1 MGLLVGTIDGEYEC
15 GNAYSEGQR
24 RSPEK
29 YEMIPDHSPLSVRL
43 TVETMAGVTAA
54 FVVSPFVSIIDKA
67 ITTNASGVEPLVP
80 AVKNGLKTLFFRPI
94 YFLKQP
100 SFLFIW
106 GVFSGTYAVANNVE
120 ALCGRDIS
128 VPSLGT
134 KLPTSSHSA
143 SEQSSYAEQSN
154 QIKPLYPKFLC
165 TAFTNVT
172 LSVAKDYAFA
182 RMFGKGPMKPM
193 SRTSLGIFAI
203 RDSMTILASFTLPP
217 MIAEELVNKMAFTSK
232 NAEITAQ
239 LLAPVSMQILSTP
252 LHILGLDLYNKS
264 SRDVKFSER
273 LMFIKQEYLKTLMAR
288 VSRIFPA
295 FGIGGVLN
303 KQLRRQG
310 HAFIHNFSV
319 YNRCKSSYM

>member
-1 MGLLVGTIDGEYEC
+1 MGLLVGTIDGEYE
-15 GNAYSEGQR
+15 
-24 RSPEK
+24 
-29 YEMIPDHSPLSVRL
+29 IVPDHSPLHVRVA
-43 TVETMAGVTAA
+43 VETLSGVTSA

-67 ITTNASGVEPLVP
+67 ITTNASGVEPLIP
-80 AVKNGLKTLFFRPI
+80 AVKNGLKTLLFRPI

-120 ALCGRDIS
+120 ALCGR
-128 VPSLGT
+128 
-134 KLPTSSHSA
+134 
-143 SEQSSYAEQSN
+143 N
-154 QIKPLYPKFLC
+154 QIESLYPKFAC
-165 TAFTNVT
+165 SAATNVT

-182 RMFGKGPMKPM
+182 RMFGIGPIKPM
-193 SRTSLGIFAI
+193 PSSSLGLFAT

-217 MIAEELVNKMAFTSK
+217 IIARELVSKMAFTSK
-232 NAEITAQ
+232 NADITAQ

-264 SRDVKFSER
+264 SRDVKFTER

-303 KQLRRQG
+303 KRLRRQG
-310 HAFIHNFSV
+310 HEFIHSFPNHSLPIFL
-319 YNRCKSSYM
+319 